1 MKIRKF
7 VALMTA
13 SSIAMSLAACGQAAK
28 TEETPK
34 ADSVDA
40 AADSADTQN
49 SSEEA
54 SSEEAENGTATE
66 DAADNSSSDVDVAD
80 NNYTSVVL
88 GETGK
93 DITTT
98 IKVLSHRTDMMA
110 DDYPGTNWASYIAAF
125 NEVYPNITVD
135 VEGITDYAE
144 DSLLRL
150 QGGDW
155 GDVMMIPGID
165 ASEYANYFMPYG
177 TVENMESVI
186 RFAKDK
192 QYDGIVYGI
201 PSTGNA
207 QGVLYNKAVFEQAG
221 IDTLPTT
228 PEEFIEDLKLV
239 KEKTDAIPLYTNYAA
254 GWTMGA
260 WDAYIAGTAT
270 GDATY
275 MNQKLPHTA
284 NPFSDPG
291 DGTHAYN
298 VYKVLYDAV
307 AEGLI
312 EDDYSTTD
320 WEGCKGMIN
329 RGEIGTM
336 VLGSWAY
343 SQMQAAGDKPED
355 IGYMSFPIKV
365 NGKQYAS
372 AGPDYAFGINKDAS
386 DDNRLAALVFVKWMT
401 NESGFSYNEGGIPIN
416 AEDNNYPDLYAAF
429 DGVEYVSD
437 ETALPGEEDLKDTLN
452 SDSELNINNGG
463 DKKVQS
469 IIEHASNGDM
479 TFDEI
484 MDSWNQAWTEA
495 QELSG
500 VEIKY

>member
-1 MKIRKF
+1 MVLLKLIKGVNEMKFKRTIALLATAAMAVSF
-7 VALMTA
+7 VACG
-13 SSIAMSLAACGQAAK
+13 SSPGTGVESGTGGSGAAG
-28 TEETPK
+28 
-34 ADSVDA
+34 
-40 AADSADTQN
+40 DTGN
-49 SSEEA
+49 A
-54 SSEEAENGTATE
+54 GNGGTA
-66 DAADNSSSDVDVAD
+66 DAPD

-93 DITTT
+93 DIKTK
-98 IKVLSHRTDMMA
+98 IKILTHRTDMLG
-110 DDYPGTNWASYIAAF
+110 DDYSGKSWKDYVAEFNKIYPEIAVEF
-125 NEVYPNITVD
+125 
-135 VEGITDYAE
+135 EGITDYAE

-155 GDVMMIPGID
+155 GDIMMIPAID
-165 ASEYANYFMPYG
+165 ASELSNYFMPYG
-177 TVENMESVI
+177 TVDQMKGAI
-186 RFAKDK
+186 RFATDK
-192 QYDGIVYGI
+192 QYDGICYGV

-207 QGVLYNKAVFEQAG
+207 QGVLYNKAVFEKAG
-221 IDTLPTT
+221 ITTLPKT
-228 PEEFIEDLKLV
+228 PEEFINDLTLI

-275 MNQKLPHTA
+275 MNQKLAHTA
-284 NPFSDPG
+284 NPFADPG
-291 DGTHAYN
+291 DGSHAYN

-307 AEGLI
+307 AKGLI

-320 WEGCKGMIN
+320 WEGCKGMLN

-355 IGYMSFPIKV
+355 IGYMSFPITV
-365 NGKQYAS
+365 NGKQYAT

-386 DDNRLAALVFVKWMT
+386 DENRMASLLFVKWMT
-401 NESGFSYNEGGIPIN
+401 NESGYSYNEGGIPIN
-416 AEDNNYPDLYAAF
+416 AEDDKYPDLYAAF

-437 ETALPGEEDLKDTLN
+437 EPALAGEEDLKDTLN
-452 SDSELNINNGG
+452 SDSELSINSGG
-463 DKKVQS
+463 DKKVQA

-479 TFDEI
+479 TFDQI
-484 MDSWNQAWTEA
+484 MDSWNKAWTEA
-495 QELSG
+495 QELNG
-500 VEIKY
+500 VDIDD

>member
-1 MKIRKF
+1 MRLKKF

-13 SSIAMSLAACGQAAK
+13 SAMAMSIAACGGATDTDEAS
-28 TEETPK
+28 K
-34 ADSVDA
+34 ADSVDT
-40 AADSADTQN
+40 AADAESTQE

-54 SSEEAENGTATE
+54 SSEEAENETTTE
-66 DAADNSSSDVDVAD
+66 ETTDNSSSDVDVAD

>member
-1 MKIRKF
+1 MRFKRITT
-7 VALMTA
+7 L
-13 SSIAMSLAACGQAAK
+13 LAAATMTFSIVACGSSPEAV
-28 TEETPK
+28 TESESSTSET
-34 ADSVDA
+34 VTDA
-40 AADSADTQN
+40 GN
-49 SSEEA
+49 
-54 SSEEAENGTATE
+54 AENN
-66 DAADNSSSDVDVAD
+66 DANNGSVETAD

-98 IKVLSHRTDMMA
+98 IKVLTHRTDMMA
-110 DDYPGTNWASYIAAF
+110 DDYPGTSWNAYIAAF
-125 NEVYPNITVD
+125 NEVYPGITVD
-135 VEGITDYAE
+135 IEGITDYAE

-165 ASEYANYFMPYG
+165 ASEYPNYFMPYG
-177 TVENMESVI
+177 SVDQMAGAI

-192 QYDGIVYGI
+192 QYDGVCYGV

-207 QGVLYNKAVFEQAG
+207 QGVLYNKAVFEKAG
-221 IDTLPTT
+221 ITSLPKTT
-228 PEEFIEDLKLV
+228 DEFISDLKLV
-239 KEKTDAIPLYTNYAA
+239 KEKTDAIPLYTNYTA

-329 RGEIGTM
+329 RGEIATM

-355 IGYMSFPIKV
+355 IGYMSFPITV

-386 DDNRLAALVFVKWMT
+386 DENRMAALVFVKWMT

-429 DGVEYVSD
+429 EGVEYVSD

-484 MDSWNQAWTEA
+484 MESWNKAWTEA
-495 QELSG
+495 QELNS

>member
-54 SSEEAENGTATE
+54 SSEEVENGTATE

-98 IKVLSHRTDMMA
+98 IKLLTHRTDMMA

-186 RFAKDK
+186 RFPKDK

-228 PEEFIEDLKLV
+228 PEEFIEDLKLI

-452 SDSELNINNGG
+452 SDSELNVNNGG

>member
-98 IKVLSHRTDMMA
+98 IKLLTHRTDMLA

-192 QYDGIVYGI
+192 QYDDIVYGI

-228 PEEFIEDLKLV
+228 PEEFIEDLKLI

-386 DDNRLAALVFVKWMT
+386 DDNCLAALVFVKWMT

-452 SDSELNINNGG
+452 SDSELNVNNGG

>member
-49 SSEEA
+49 SNEEA

-98 IKVLSHRTDMMA
+98 IKLLTHRTDMMA

-192 QYDGIVYGI
+192 QYDDIVYGI

-228 PEEFIEDLKLV
+228 PEEFIEDLKLI

>member
-1 MKIRKF
+1 MKLKKF

-13 SSIAMSLAACGQAAK
+13 SAMAMSIAACGGA
-28 TEETPK
+28 TDTDEDSK
-34 ADSVDA
+34 ADSVDI
-40 AADSADTQN
+40 AADAESTQE

-54 SSEEAENGTATE
+54 SSEEAENETTTE
-66 DAADNSSSDVDVAD
+66 ETIDNSSSDVDVAD

-207 QGVLYNKAVFEQAG
+207 QGFLYNKAVFEQAG

-260 WDAYIAGTAT
+260 WDAYISGTAT

-284 NPFSDPG
+284 YPFSDPG

-429 DGVEYVSD
+429 DGVEYFSD

>member
-1 MKIRKF
+1 MVLLKLIKGVNEMKFKRTIALLATAAMAVSF
-7 VALMTA
+7 VACGSSPGTGAESGTGGSGTA
-13 SSIAMSLAACGQAAK
+13 GDTGNAGNGG
-28 TEETPK
+28 T
-34 ADSVDA
+34 
-40 AADSADTQN
+40 ADT
-49 SSEEA
+49 
-54 SSEEAENGTATE
+54 
-66 DAADNSSSDVDVAD
+66 AD

-93 DITTT
+93 DIKTT
-98 IKVLSHRTDMMA
+98 IKVLTHRTDMVG
-110 DDYPGTNWASYIAAF
+110 DDYSGKSWKDYVAEF
-125 NEVYPNITVD
+125 NKIYPEITV
-135 VEGITDYAE
+135 EFEAITDYAE

-155 GDVMMIPGID
+155 GDIMMIPAID
-165 ASEYANYFMPYG
+165 ASELSNYFMPYG
-177 TVENMESVI
+177 TVDQMKGAI
-186 RFAKDK
+186 RFATDK
-192 QYDGIVYGI
+192 QYNGICYGV

-207 QGVLYNKAVFEQAG
+207 QGVLYNKAVFEKAG
-221 IDTLPTT
+221 ITTLPKT
-228 PEEFIEDLKLV
+228 PEEFINDLTLI

-275 MNQKLPHTA
+275 MNQKLAHTA
-284 NPFSDPG
+284 NPFADPG
-291 DGTHAYN
+291 DGSHAYN

-307 AEGLI
+307 AKGLI

-320 WEGCKGMIN
+320 WEGSKGMLN

-355 IGYMSFPIKV
+355 IGYMSFPITV
-365 NGKQYAS
+365 NGKQYAT

-386 DDNRLAALVFVKWMT
+386 DENRMASLLFVKWMT
-401 NESGFSYNEGGIPIN
+401 NESGYSYNEGGIPIN
-416 AEDNNYPDLYAAF
+416 AEDDKYPDLYAAF

-437 ETALPGEEDLKDTLN
+437 EPALAGEEDLKDTLN
-452 SDSELNINNGG
+452 SDSELSINSGG
-463 DKKVQS
+463 DKKVQA

-479 TFDEI
+479 TFDQI
-484 MDSWNQAWTEA
+484 MDSWNKAWTEA
-495 QELSG
+495 QELNG
-500 VEIKY
+500 VDIDD

>member
-1 MKIRKF
+1 MRFKRITT
-7 VALMTA
+7 L
-13 SSIAMSLAACGQAAK
+13 LAAATMTFSIVACGSSPEAV
-28 TEETPK
+28 TESESSTSET
-34 ADSVDA
+34 VTDA
-40 AADSADTQN
+40 GN
-49 SSEEA
+49 
-54 SSEEAENGTATE
+54 AENN
-66 DAADNSSSDVDVAD
+66 DANNGSVETAD

-98 IKVLSHRTDMMA
+98 IKVLTHRTDMMA
-110 DDYPGTNWASYIAAF
+110 DDYPGTSWNAYIAAF
-125 NEVYPNITVD
+125 NEVYPGITVD
-135 VEGITDYAE
+135 IEGITDYAE

-165 ASEYANYFMPYG
+165 ASEYSNYFMPYG
-177 TVENMESVI
+177 SVDQMAGAI

-192 QYDGIVYGI
+192 QYDGVCYGV

-207 QGVLYNKAVFEQAG
+207 QGVLYNKAVFEKAG
-221 IDTLPTT
+221 ITSLPKTT
-228 PEEFIEDLKLV
+228 DEFISDLKLV

-254 GWTMGA
+254 GWPMGA

-329 RGEIGTM
+329 RGEIATM

-355 IGYMSFPIKV
+355 IGYMSFPITV

-386 DDNRLAALVFVKWMT
+386 DENRMAALVFVKWMT

-429 DGVEYVSD
+429 EGVEYVSD

-484 MDSWNQAWTEA
+484 MESWNKAWTEA
-495 QELSG
+495 QELNS

>member
-1 MKIRKF
+1 MRFKRF
-7 VALMTA
+7 MTLTATSLM
-13 SSIAMSLAACGQAAK
+13 AMSIAACGGASGTSESA
-28 TEETPK
+28 TSSPEVS
-34 ADSVDA
+34 DS
-40 AADSADTQN
+40 T
-49 SSEEA
+49 
-54 SSEEAENGTATE
+54 G
-66 DAADNSSSDVDVAD
+66 NSSSDSAPNAEAPD

-98 IKVLSHRTDMMA
+98 IKVITQRTDMLA
-110 DDYPGTNWASYIAAF
+110 DDYPGTNWNEYIAAF
-125 NEVYPNITVD
+125 NEMYPGITVD
-135 VEGITDYAE
+135 IEGITDYAE
-144 DSLLRL
+144 DAILRL

-155 GDVMMIPGID
+155 GDIMMIPGID
-165 ASEYANYFMPYG
+165 ASEFSNYFMPYG
-177 TVENMESVI
+177 TLEEMEGAI
-186 RFAKDK
+186 RFASDK
-192 QYDGIVYGI
+192 QYDGISYGV
-201 PSTGNA
+201 PSTGTA
-207 QGVLYNKAVFEQAG
+207 QGVLYNKAVFEKAG
-221 IDTLPTT
+221 ITSLPTT
-228 PEEFIEDLKLV
+228 PEEFIDDLKLV

-270 GDATY
+270 GDTTY

-291 DGTHAYN
+291 DGSHAYN

-320 WEGCKGMIN
+320 WESCKGMIN

-355 IGYMSFPIKV
+355 IGYMSFPITV
-365 NGKQYAS
+365 NGKRYAT
-372 AGPDYAFGINKDAS
+372 AGPDYSFGINKDAS
-386 DDNRLAALVFVKWMT
+386 DDNRMAALLFVKWMT

-416 AEDNNYPDLYAAF
+416 AADNNYPELYAAF
-429 DGVEYVSD
+429 EGVEYISD
-437 ETALPGEEDLKDTLN
+437 ATALPGEEDLKDTLN
-452 SDSELNINNGG
+452 ADSELNINNGG
-463 DKKVQS
+463 DKKVQA

-484 MDSWNQAWTEA
+484 MDSWNKAWTDA
-495 QELSG
+495 QELNN

>member
-1 MKIRKF
+1 MNLKRTI
-7 VALMTA
+7 AL
-13 SSIAMSLAACGQAAK
+13 LAAAAVAASLVACGSSPSAG
-28 TEETPK
+28 TEPGT
-34 ADSVDA
+34 AGS
-40 AADSADTQN
+40 
-49 SSEEA
+49 EA
-54 SSEEAENGTATE
+54 SGNSGNAGNGGTA
-66 DAADNSSSDVDVAD
+66 DIAD

-93 DITTT
+93 DIKTK
-98 IKVLSHRTDMMA
+98 IKILTHRTDMVS
-110 DDYPGTNWASYIAAF
+110 DDYSGKSWKDYVAEF
-125 NEVYPNITVD
+125 NKIYPEITV
-135 VEGITDYAE
+135 EFEAITDYAE

-155 GDVMMIPGID
+155 GDIMMIPAID
-165 ASEYANYFMPYG
+165 ASELSNYFMPYG
-177 TVENMESVI
+177 TVDQMKGAI
-186 RFAKDK
+186 RFATDK
-192 QYDGIVYGI
+192 QYDGICYGV

-207 QGVLYNKAVFEQAG
+207 QGVLYNKAVFEKAG
-221 IDTLPTT
+221 ITTLPKT
-228 PEEFIEDLKLV
+228 PEEFINDLTLI

-275 MNQKLPHTA
+275 MNQKLAHTA
-284 NPFSDPG
+284 NPFADPG
-291 DGTHAYN
+291 DGSHAYN

-307 AEGLI
+307 AKGLI

-320 WEGCKGMIN
+320 WEGSKGMLN

-355 IGYMSFPIKV
+355 IGYMSFPITV
-365 NGKQYAS
+365 NGKQYAT

-386 DDNRLAALVFVKWMT
+386 DDNRMASLLFVKWMT
-401 NESGFSYNEGGIPIN
+401 NESGYSYNEGGIPIN
-416 AEDNNYPDLYAAF
+416 AEDDKYPDLYAAF

-437 ETALPGEEDLKDTLN
+437 EPALAGEEDLKDTLN
-452 SDSELNINNGG
+452 SDSELSINSGG
-463 DKKVQS
+463 DKKVQA

-479 TFDEI
+479 TFDQI
-484 MDSWNQAWTEA
+484 MDSWNKAWTEA
-495 QELSG
+495 QELNG
-500 VEIKY
+500 VDIDD

>member
-1 MKIRKF
+1 MRLKKF

-13 SSIAMSLAACGQAAK
+13 SAMAMSIAACGGATDTDEAS
-28 TEETPK
+28 K
-34 ADSVDA
+34 ADSVDT
-40 AADSADTQN
+40 AADAESTQE

-54 SSEEAENGTATE
+54 SSEEAENETTTE
-66 DAADNSSSDVDVAD
+66 ETTDNSSSDVDVAD

-355 IGYMSFPIKV
+355 IGYMRFPIKV

>member
-34 ADSVDA
+34 ADSVDG

-93 DITTT
+93 NITTT
-98 IKVLSHRTDMMA
+98 IKLLTHRTDMLA

-228 PEEFIEDLKLV
+228 PEEFIEDLKLI

-260 WDAYIAGTAT
+260 WDAYIARTAT

-386 DDNRLAALVFVKWMT
+386 DDNRLAALVFVKWMP

>member
-1 MKIRKF
+1 MRLKKF

-98 IKVLSHRTDMMA
+98 IKLLTHRTDMLA

-192 QYDGIVYGI
+192 QYDDIVYGI

-228 PEEFIEDLKLV
+228 PEEFIEDLKLI

-452 SDSELNINNGG
+452 SDSELNVNNGG

>member
-1 MKIRKF
+1 MRFKRITT
-7 VALMTA
+7 L
-13 SSIAMSLAACGQAAK
+13 LAAATMTFSIVACGSSPEAV
-28 TEETPK
+28 TESESSTSET
-34 ADSVDA
+34 VTDA
-40 AADSADTQN
+40 GN
-49 SSEEA
+49 
-54 SSEEAENGTATE
+54 AENN
-66 DAADNSSSDVDVAD
+66 DANNGSAETAD

-98 IKVLSHRTDMMA
+98 IKVLTHRTDMMA
-110 DDYPGTNWASYIAAF
+110 DDYPGTSWNAYIAAF
-125 NEVYPNITVD
+125 NEVYPGITVD
-135 VEGITDYAE
+135 IEGITDYAE

-165 ASEYANYFMPYG
+165 ASEYSNYFMPYG
-177 TVENMESVI
+177 SVDQMAGAI

-192 QYDGIVYGI
+192 QYDGVCYGV

-207 QGVLYNKAVFEQAG
+207 QGVLYNKAVFEKAG
-221 IDTLPTT
+221 ITSLPKTT
-228 PEEFIEDLKLV
+228 DEFISDLKLV

-329 RGEIGTM
+329 RGEIATM

-355 IGYMSFPIKV
+355 IGYMSFPITV

-386 DDNRLAALVFVKWMT
+386 DENRMAALVFVKWMT

-429 DGVEYVSD
+429 EGVEYVSD

-484 MDSWNQAWTEA
+484 MESWNKAWTEA
-495 QELSG
+495 QELNS

>member
-186 RFAKDK
+186 RFPKDK

-228 PEEFIEDLKLV
+228 PEEFIEDLKLI

>member
-13 SSIAMSLAACGQAAK
+13 SSIAMSLGACGQAAK

-34 ADSVDA
+34 ADSADT

-49 SSEEA
+49 SNEEA
-54 SSEEAENGTATE
+54 SSEETENGTATE

-98 IKVLSHRTDMMA
+98 IKLLTHRTDMLA

-192 QYDGIVYGI
+192 QYDDIVYGI

-228 PEEFIEDLKLV
+228 PEEFIEDLKLI

-452 SDSELNINNGG
+452 SDSELNVNNGG

>member
-1 MKIRKF
+1 MRFKRITT
-7 VALMTA
+7 L
-13 SSIAMSLAACGQAAK
+13 LAAATMTFSIVACGSSPEAV
-28 TEETPK
+28 TESESSTSET
-34 ADSVDA
+34 VTDA
-40 AADSADTQN
+40 GN
-49 SSEEA
+49 
-54 SSEEAENGTATE
+54 AENN
-66 DAADNSSSDVDVAD
+66 DANNGSVETAD

-98 IKVLSHRTDMMA
+98 IKVLTHRTDMMA
-110 DDYPGTNWASYIAAF
+110 DDYPGTSWNAYIAAF
-125 NEVYPNITVD
+125 NEVYPGITVD
-135 VEGITDYAE
+135 IEGITDYAE

-165 ASEYANYFMPYG
+165 ASEYSNYFMPYG
-177 TVENMESVI
+177 SVDQMAGAI

-192 QYDGIVYGI
+192 QYDGVCYGV

-207 QGVLYNKAVFEQAG
+207 QGVLYNKAVFEKAG
-221 IDTLPTT
+221 ITSLPKTT
-228 PEEFIEDLKLV
+228 DEFISDLKLV

-329 RGEIGTM
+329 RGEIATM

-355 IGYMSFPIKV
+355 IGYMSFPITV

-386 DDNRLAALVFVKWMT
+386 DENRMAALVFVKWMT

-429 DGVEYVSD
+429 EGVEYVSD

-484 MDSWNQAWTEA
+484 MESWNKAWTEA
-495 QELSG
+495 QELNS

>member
-1 MKIRKF
+1 MRFKRITT
-7 VALMTA
+7 L
-13 SSIAMSLAACGQAAK
+13 LAAATMTFSIVACGSSPEAV
-28 TEETPK
+28 TESESSTSETV
-34 ADSVDA
+34 ADA
-40 AADSADTQN
+40 GN
-49 SSEEA
+49 
-54 SSEEAENGTATE
+54 AENN
-66 DAADNSSSDVDVAD
+66 DANNGSVETAD

-98 IKVLSHRTDMMA
+98 IKVLTHRTDMMA
-110 DDYPGTNWASYIAAF
+110 DDYPGTSWNAYIEAF
-125 NEVYPNITVD
+125 NEVYPGITVD
-135 VEGITDYAE
+135 IEGITDYAE

-165 ASEYANYFMPYG
+165 ASEYSNYFMPYG
-177 TVENMESVI
+177 SVDQMAGAI
-186 RFAKDK
+186 RFATDK
-192 QYDGIVYGI
+192 QYDGVCYGV

-207 QGVLYNKAVFEQAG
+207 QGVLYNKAVFEKAG
-221 IDTLPTT
+221 ITSLPKTT
-228 PEEFIEDLKLV
+228 DEFISDLKLV

-329 RGEIGTM
+329 RGEIATM

-355 IGYMSFPIKV
+355 IGYMSFPITV

-386 DDNRLAALVFVKWMT
+386 DENRMAALVFVKWMT

-484 MDSWNQAWTEA
+484 MESWNKAWTEA
-495 QELSG
+495 QELNS

>member
-98 IKVLSHRTDMMA
+98 IKLLTHRTDMLA

-192 QYDGIVYGI
+192 QYDDIVYGI

-221 IDTLPTT
+221 IDTLPTS
-228 PEEFIEDLKLV
+228 PEEFIEDLKLI

-270 GDATY
+270 GDETY

-452 SDSELNINNGG
+452 SDSELNVNNGG

>member
-110 DDYPGTNWASYIAAF
+110 DDYPGTDWASYIAAF

-228 PEEFIEDLKLV
+228 PEEFIEDLKLI

>member
-1 MKIRKF
+1 MRFKRITT
-7 VALMTA
+7 L
-13 SSIAMSLAACGQAAK
+13 LAAATMTFSIVACGSSPEAV
-28 TEETPK
+28 TESESSTSETV
-34 ADSVDA
+34 ADA
-40 AADSADTQN
+40 GN
-49 SSEEA
+49 
-54 SSEEAENGTATE
+54 AENN
-66 DAADNSSSDVDVAD
+66 DANNGSVETAD

-98 IKVLSHRTDMMA
+98 IKVLTHRTDMMA
-110 DDYPGTNWASYIAAF
+110 DDYPGTSWNAYIEAF
-125 NEVYPNITVD
+125 NEVYPGITVD
-135 VEGITDYAE
+135 IEGITDYAE

-165 ASEYANYFMPYG
+165 ASEYSNYFMPYG
-177 TVENMESVI
+177 SVDQMAGAI
-186 RFAKDK
+186 RFATDK
-192 QYDGIVYGI
+192 QYDGVCYGV

-207 QGVLYNKAVFEQAG
+207 QGVLYNKAVFEKAG
-221 IDTLPTT
+221 ITSLPKTT
-228 PEEFIEDLKLV
+228 DEFISDLKLV

-329 RGEIGTM
+329 RGEIATM

-355 IGYMSFPIKV
+355 IGYMSFPITV

-386 DDNRLAALVFVKWMT
+386 DENRMAALVFVKWMT

-429 DGVEYVSD
+429 EGVEYVSD

-484 MDSWNQAWTEA
+484 MESWNKAWTEA
-495 QELSG
+495 QELNS